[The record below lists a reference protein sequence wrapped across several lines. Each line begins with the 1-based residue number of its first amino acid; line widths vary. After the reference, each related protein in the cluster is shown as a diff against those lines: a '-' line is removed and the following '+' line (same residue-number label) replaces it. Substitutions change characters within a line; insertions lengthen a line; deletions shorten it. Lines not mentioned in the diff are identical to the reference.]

1 MYNKKNDRFS
11 FKDMNMTHH
20 FISRYNE
27 RILLA
32 KNGEYSSKAVK
43 EDISKRLT
51 FREKKCI
58 NLFVPNNKEVS
69 IPLGQIY
76 TMIIKDKSFI
86 TVY

>member
-1 MYNKKNDRFS
+1 MDNKKNKRFS
-11 FKDMNMTHH
+11 LKDINMTRH

-32 KNGEYSSKAVK
+32 QNGEYSRKAVK
-43 EDISKRLT
+43 KDISQRLT
-51 FREKKCI
+51 DREKECI
-58 NLFVPNNKEVS
+58 DLFVPSNEKVS

-76 TMIIKDKSFI
+76 TMIIKRGYFI